1 MGSIPTASTNH
12 PFIELRAVTKR
23 YREGDRERDAL
34 TAVDLT
40 IARGEFVG
48 VVGPSGSGKSTLLN
62 LLGAVD
68 VPTSGD
74 IRVDGRS
81 IVEGSEHARALY
93 RRRGV
98 GFVFQ
103 FFNLIPTLTIE
114 ENLLLPLEL
123 NGVGRPAARERA
135 HALLTPVGLADRARS
150 FPERLS
156 GGEQQRIAIARA
168 IAHRPPIVLADE
180 PTGNLD
186 GESARRALALL
197 RTLGEEAG
205 ATVVMAT
212 HSAEAARIADRVLVL
227 RDGSIEVA
235 PPRPV

>member
-12 PFIELRAVTKR
+12 SFIELRAVTKR
-23 YREGDRERDAL
+23 YREGDRERDVL
-34 TAVDLT
+34 TAVDLG

-62 LLGAVD
+62 LLGALD

-74 IRVDGRS
+74 ILVDGRS
-81 IVEGSEHARALY
+81 IVDGSEHARALY
-93 RRRGV
+93 RRRSV

-114 ENLLLPLEL
+114 ENLMLPLEL
-123 NGVGRPAARERA
+123 NGVARAEARTRA
-135 HALLTPVGLADRARS
+135 RARLGGVDLADRAAS

-156 GGEQQRIAIARA
+156 GGEQQRVAVARA
-168 IAHRPPIVLADE
+168 LVHRPAVVLADE

-186 GESARRALALL
+186 GESARHVLALL
-197 RTLGEEAG
+197 RSLGAESG

-212 HSAEAARIADRVLVL
+212 HSDAAAAIADRVYAI
-227 RDGSIEVA
+227 RDGAVH
-235 PPRPV
+235 PVTVHG